1 MSLRINH
8 NLAALNAHRNLLNTT
23 EDLQSSMQKL
33 SSGYR
38 INQGSDNPAG
48 LVISEQFRA
57 QIAGLNQAIDN
68 SEGSI
73 SMIQTAEGALN
84 EINNLLISMREL
96 AIHAANEGFNDA
108 DQLAADQAEI
118 ENAIA
123 TIDRIA
129 QNTQFG
135 TKKLL
140 DGSNANTATITSANS
155 SDLNVVKSNL
165 SSGSHS
171 ITATKTADASAT
183 LNTTSLGF
191 SLTNTDGDPV
201 GLSEAV
207 HNIDV
212 IQASDV
218 AKKTSGAVTLADAF
232 GNDFTIAAAATVA
245 MLSSG
250 NVAAAVAGNVGTYT
264 FTLQLWD
271 VDEGTTALHTI
282 TVAAALGDTSVTMAN
297 KIKDQLNLNSD
308 LAGKV
313 TASATAAGPIRLKT
327 TNLGAQWALKTT
339 ATTTT
344 ATTQWFDFGAADAR
358 GVSDNQLTL
367 TATTEANSAVSNIL
381 TLTAGAYT
389 SVQSI
394 VDAINVALTASYGT
408 AAGSTDSDLV
418 ASIVNGNR
426 IQIATRDEGSSY
438 SLLFGT
444 MGAATG
450 NIEHYLGLSQDSSAI
465 TGLDAQISFDGYTNT
480 IDKVKYGSTTD
491 VVVGDKAAGADG
503 RGTVSLTLANAV
515 TGVNLGSTLLDVT
528 ASKFDVRLDG
538 GPATSISAGVNSTIY
553 NADRSESIVVNYDLA
568 SIGGTESI
576 NNVDRSLVFQIGAN
590 VGQTTAIGLRSM
602 STTMLSKN
610 IVGNMFSS
618 LAQIDV
624 TTVQGAQDSQSIID
638 AAINEVSTTRGTL
651 GSFQKNT
658 LESNLRNLRIAAQN
672 LTASESQIRDT
683 DMAAEMSE
691 FTKNQILLQAGTA
704 MLAQANQVPQI
715 ILSLFG

>member
-207 HNIDV
+207 HNVDV

-218 AKKTSGAVTLADAF
+218 AKKTSNAVTLADAF

-245 MLSSG
+245 MLSSS
-250 NVAAAVAGNVGTYT
+250 NVATAVAGNVGTYT

-271 VDEGTTALHTI
+271 VEEGTTALHTI

-339 ATTTT
+339 STTTT
-344 ATTQWFDFGAADAR
+344 ATTQWFNFGAADAR

-367 TATTEANSAVSNIL
+367 TATTEANSAVSNTL

-394 VDAINVALTASYGT
+394 VDALNVALTASFGT

-426 IQIATRDEGSSY
+426 IQVATRDEGSAY

-450 NIEHYLGLSQDSSAI
+450 NLEHYLGLSQDSSAI
-465 TGLDAQISFDGYTNT
+465 TGQDAQVSFDGYTNT

-491 VVVGDKAAGADG
+491 VVVGDKAAGETG

-610 IVGNMFSS
+610 LVGNMFSS
-618 LAQIDV
+618 LATIDV